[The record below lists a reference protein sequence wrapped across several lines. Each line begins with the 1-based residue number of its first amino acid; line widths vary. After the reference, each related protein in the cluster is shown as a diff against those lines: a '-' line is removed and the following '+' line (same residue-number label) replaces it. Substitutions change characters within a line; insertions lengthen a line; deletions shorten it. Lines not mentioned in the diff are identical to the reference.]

1 MEAGVRGIPAFCLK
15 SRENEA
21 KTRESGGEM
30 RKLFILYGPQGAGK
44 TTFVQENKLDEFSV
58 SADEVRRMF
67 SRYVPALDGDKV
79 LIAGEHLQRLTRRI
93 VQEQADNLMF
103 LGSPVI
109 IDAVNA
115 SPRSRSQ
122 WEALADSHGY
132 DVLAVDFTQVSRE
145 ELLSRNLKRGGDR
158 IPDIESFLDRFDS
171 VPPPQTITP
180 AQMLDCFKTCQVDLG
195 NRPVRVVGD
204 VQSCGG
210 ALEQAVAE
218 LGTPGAKWIFVGD
231 LFDRGPDAGK
241 VWKILCSVDN
251 VVITGNHEKSLLNAL
266 KGRGTK
272 SATEESVKQL
282 LTAGA
287 TRQQLED
294 WYRSTV
300 PFYDFRVGG
309 TPATPSVSKVPGTKS
324 GAEKRPGAREYFVS
338 HGGVYPETIRE
349 IRRTGYCDLPDD
361 YFIFGVGTRAN
372 TYRRR
377 YEFKNFPEM
386 GDHEIVQLHG
396 HRNES
401 RENFVNPGVIDLESG
416 VEKDG
421 WLSVYAIDGVTGE
434 GQIHKY
440 HEPRD

>member
-1 MEAGVRGIPAFCLK
+1 
-15 SRENEA
+15 
-21 KTRESGGEM
+21 M
-30 RKLFILYGPQGAGK
+30 RKLFILYGPQGSGK
-44 TTFVQENKLDEFSV
+44 TTFVQENHLEEFSV
-58 SADEVRRMF
+58 NADEIRRLF
-67 SRYVPALDGDKV
+67 SRYIPSLDGEKV
-79 LIAGEHLQRLTRRI
+79 LVAGEHLQRLTRRI

-145 ELLSRNLKRGGDR
+145 ELLNRNEKRGGDK
-158 IPDIESFLDRFDS
+158 IPDIESFLDRFDA

-180 AQMLDCFKTCQVDLG
+180 DQMLDCFKTCQVDLG
-195 NRPVRVVGD
+195 TRPVRVVGD

-210 ALEQAVAE
+210 ALEQAVNE
-218 LGTPGAKWIFVGD
+218 LGAADAKWIFVGD

-241 VWKILCSVDN
+241 VWKLLKTLDH
-251 VVITGNHEKSLLNAL
+251 VVVTGNHEKSLLNAL

-272 SATEESVKQL
+272 TATEDSMKQL

-300 PFYDFRVGG
+300 PFYDFRVGDDSG
-309 TPATPSVSKVPGTKS
+309 LTGERREKCGPAGVAPHT
-324 GAEKRPGAREYFVS
+324 GAKEFFVS
-338 HGGVYPETIRE
+338 HGGVYPGTIRE
-349 IRRTGYCDLPDD
+349 IRETGYCDLPDD
-361 YFIFGVGTRAN
+361 YFIFGVGTRGN

-377 YEFKNFPEM
+377 YEFRNFPEM
-386 GDHEIVQLHG
+386 GDDKIVQLHG
-396 HRNES
+396 HRNEGKD
-401 RENFVNPGVIDLESG
+401 NFVNPGVIDLESG

-421 WLSVYAIDGVTGE
+421 WLSVYAIDGKTGE
-434 GQIHKY
+434 GKIHKY
-440 HEPRD
+440 KEAR

>member
-1 MEAGVRGIPAFCLK
+1 
-15 SRENEA
+15 
-21 KTRESGGEM
+21 M

-44 TTFVQENKLDEFSV
+44 TTFVHENHLEEFSV
-58 SADEVRRMF
+58 NADDIRRMF
-67 SRYVPALDGDKV
+67 SRYIPSLDGDKV
-79 LIAGEHLQRLTRRI
+79 LVAGEHLQRLTRRI

-122 WEALADSHGY
+122 WEQLADSHGY

-145 ELLSRNLKRGGDR
+145 ELLARNEKRGGDK
-158 IPDIESFLDRFDS
+158 IPDVESFLDRFDA

-180 AQMLDCFKTCQVDLG
+180 SQMLDCFKTCQVDLG

-210 ALEQAVAE
+210 ALELAVEE
-218 LGTPGAKWIFVGD
+218 LGEADAKWVFVGD

-241 VWKILCSVDN
+241 VWKLLRKLDN
-251 VVITGNHEKSLLNAL
+251 VVVTGNHEKSLLNAL

-272 SATEESVKQL
+272 TATEESMKQL
-282 LTAGA
+282 MTAGA
-287 TRQQLED
+287 TRAQLDD

-300 PFYDFRVGG
+300 PFYDFRTGG
-309 TPATPSVSKVPGTKS
+309 
-324 GAEKRPGAREYFVS
+324 REFFVS
-338 HGGVYPETIRE
+338 HGGVYPGTIRE
-349 IRRTGYCDLPDD
+349 IRKTGYCDLPDD
-361 YFIFGVGTRAN
+361 YFIFGVGTRGN

-386 GDHEIVQLHG
+386 GDPEITQLHG
-396 HRNES
+396 HRNEAK
-401 RENFVNPGVIDLESG
+401 ENFVNPGVIDLESG

-421 WLSVYAIDGVTGE
+421 WLSVYAIDGATGKGE
-434 GQIHKY
+434 IHTYK
-440 HEPRD
+440 EPGK